1 MKEYYYDP
9 NAPKPTRLVNTVEV
23 AVLNRKNELLMIQ
36 KKGEN
41 IWRLPKGEVKIGE
54 SIEGS
59 AMELLDH
66 SLWIETAEIIALYS
80 NPHIIMENEENHSVS
95 QEIVT
100 LFFMKEMLGEKQKDT
115 EDLSYMWVKLD
126 EVGSLKMPYSVRLH
140 MRDIVNYATKKK
152 KNIRANDG
160 DKSFGPICYFLS
172 EKYMSDVLKES
183 YVRRNA
189 KTVFVD
195 AKEINGILN
204 QCETIEDR
212 EKMIKRLC
220 NARHGLIIDNFDYI
234 FADAELQKIIF
245 RVISAREKKR
255 MVTELLTY
263 QDFYNNEEKITP
275 DLYMILA
282 TSFYKKVSND
292 YELDFTSRFITR
304 YCKKT
309 REGDGIPD

>member
-1 MKEYYYDP
+1 MREYYYDP
-9 NAPKPTRLVNTVEV
+9 NAPIPTHLVNMVEV
-23 AVLNRKNELLMIQ
+23 AVLNRNNELLMIQ

-41 IWRLPKGEVKIGE
+41 IWRLPKGKVKIGE
-54 SIEGS
+54 SIDSS

-66 SLWIETAEIIALYS
+66 NLWIETGEIIALYS
-80 NPHIIMENEENHSVS
+80 NPHIVMEDEENHSIS

-140 MRDIVNYATKKK
+140 MRDVVNYATKKK

-160 DKSFGPICYFLS
+160 DKSFGPTCYLLS
-172 EKYMSDVLKES
+172 EKYMSVELKKS

-195 AKEINGILN
+195 AKEINGILG
-204 QCETIEDR
+204 QCETGEDR
-212 EKMIKRLC
+212 EKVIKRWC
-220 NARHGLIIDNFDYI
+220 NARHGLIVDNFDDI
-234 FADAELQKIIF
+234 FDDTELQKIIL
-245 RVISAREKKR
+245 RVVNARMKKQ

-263 QDFYNNEEKITP
+263 QDFYVNEEKIIP
-275 DLYMILA
+275 DLYMMLA
-282 TSFYKKVSND
+282 TSFYRKVSSD

-304 YCKKT
+304 YCKKS
-309 REGDGIPD
+309 

>member
-23 AVLNRKNELLMIQ
+23 AVLNRNNELLMIQ

-41 IWRLPKGEVKIGE
+41 IWRLPKGEVIIGK
-54 SIEGS
+54 SIDSS

-66 SLWIETAEIIALYS
+66 NLWIETAEIIALYS
-80 NPHIIMENEENHSVS
+80 NPHIVMEDEENHSVS

-140 MRDIVNYATKKK
+140 MRDVVKYATKKR

-160 DKSFGPICYFLS
+160 DKSFGLTCYLLN

-183 YVRRNA
+183 YVRRND
-189 KTVFVD
+189 KTIFLD
-195 AKEINGILN
+195 AKDINIILN
-204 QCETIEDR
+204 QCASDEDR
-212 EKMIKRLC
+212 EKMVKRWS
-220 NARHGLIIDNFDYI
+220 NARYGLIIDSFDSI
-234 FADAELQKIIF
+234 FDDVELQQTILRI
-245 RVISAREKKR
+245 VSARGRKR
-255 MVTELLTY
+255 MVTELLT
-263 QDFYNNEEKITP
+263 
-275 DLYMILA
+275 
-282 TSFYKKVSND
+282 
-292 YELDFTSRFITR
+292 
-304 YCKKT
+304 
-309 REGDGIPD
+309 